1 MRRKDREIT
10 QPEQIYEI
18 IKKLKNWYNYK
29 RYTEIIA

>member
-1 MRRKDREIT
+1 MSIDNQKK
-10 QPEQIYEI
+10 IYEI

>member
-1 MRRKDREIT
+1 MSIDNQKK
-10 QPEQIYEI
+10 IYKI